1 MHPALS
7 VILFTT
13 LSGAGYGVLIWL
25 GVLLVSEYVT
35 GYRAE
40 GNVPVFWAACLCAA
54 AVLVTIG
61 LLSSMLHLGKP
72 ARAWRS
78 FSQWRTSWLSREG
91 VSALLTY
98 LPVVALLAMI
108 AMAVARAPL
117 ESPLRTPLLPAS
129 AAVLAICASATVF
142 CTAMI
147 YASLRTIPAWRHRLV
162 VPTYLAFALLSGGAL
177 LAAMS
182 SVAGSGGSNARAFAV
197 MIAASALL
205 TALIKLAYWRAIDS
219 QRLPATRGDAVGM
232 PGREISVFERPHT
245 EENYVTR
252 EMAFAVARKHAR
264 RLRAIA
270 LVLFGVTPVLAA
282 GAAAR
287 FTGAAGVAF
296 TIAALAVFAGA
307 FIERWLFFAEARHV
321 VTLYY

>member
-1 MHPALS
+1 VHPALS
-7 VILFTT
+7 VIFFTT
-13 LSGAGYGVLIWL
+13 LSGAGYGLLMWL
-25 GVLLVSEYVT
+25 GALVAAEYLA

-40 GNVPVFWAACLCAA
+40 GSVPLFWAACLCAA
-54 AVLVTIG
+54 ALLVTVG

-108 AMAVARAPL
+108 ATSATRPSL
-117 ESPLRTPLLPAS
+117 HSSLHTPLLPAS
-129 AAVLAICASATVF
+129 ATVMAICAAATVF

-147 YASLRTIPAWRHRLV
+147 YSSLRTIPAWRHRLV
-162 VPTYLAFALLSGGAL
+162 VPAYLAFALLSGGAM

-182 SVAGSGGSNARAFAV
+182 GFAGSDAASAQAFAV
-197 MIAASALL
+197 MVGASAVL
-205 TALIKLAYWRAIDS
+205 TALLKLAYWRAIDS

-232 PGREISVFERPHT
+232 PGREIGVFERPHT
-245 EENYVTR
+245 EESYVTR

-264 RLRAIA
+264 GLRAIA
-270 LVLFGVTPVLAA
+270 LVLFGVTPILAA
-282 GAAAR
+282 AAAAR
-287 FTGAAGVAF
+287 LTGAAGVAF
-296 TIAALAVFAGA
+296 TIAALSVLAGA